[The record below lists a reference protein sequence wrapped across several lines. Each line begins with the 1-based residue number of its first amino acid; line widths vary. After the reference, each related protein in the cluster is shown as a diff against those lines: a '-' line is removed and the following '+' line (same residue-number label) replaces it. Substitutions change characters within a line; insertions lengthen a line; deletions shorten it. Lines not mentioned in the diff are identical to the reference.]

1 MKVAPLI
8 LSFLL
13 LAGNTGNRSGVN
25 VLCYHAFLD
34 KNNKY
39 CFSLKELRSHLDYL
53 KKNGYRFV
61 TLEQMNN
68 GSLRGDK
75 NILISI
81 DDGNRSV
88 YRAYQEVFKP
98 LKIKPLLAVYPS
110 IIGKKKYAL
119 TWDQLRYLSGQGC
132 TIASHGYQHR
142 SITEKLYSSNRKS
155 FKNEIFL
162 SKKILEKKLGRKVE
176 VFVYPYGARS
186 DVTIKYLKKAGYKYA
201 FTVDRGMVNLAD
213 RSDSAFE
220 LPRYMLTRPNEK
232 SLFASIIRNSS
243 DQRIALNEIKSA
255 GGKIRD
261 PFVHDISPV
270 DYQYY
275 LNYLNSM
282 VDIVLVPQKKI
293 KPPDADGRTAGD
305 FINYDYGV
313 IDPIPDNNLTL
324 KAVFANSRSE
334 DQRAEGSM
342 MKEIGRMKK
351 VYFKITM
358 DSYDYYRFWLKRTG
372 EKIEILNK
380 KRTSIKKM
388 N

>member
-13 LAGNTGNRSGVN
+13 LAGNTGSRSGVN

-39 CFSLKELRSHLDYL
+39 CFSLEELRSHLDYF

-61 TLEQMNN
+61 TFKQINN
-68 GSLRGDK
+68 GSLLGDK
-75 NILISI
+75 NLLISI

-98 LKIKPLLAVYPS
+98 LKIKPLLAIYPS

-119 TWDQLRYLSGQGC
+119 TWDQLKYLSGQGC
-132 TIASHGYQHR
+132 AIASHGYQHR
-142 SITEKLYSSNRKS
+142 VITEKLYSSNKKS

-162 SKKILEKKLGRKVE
+162 SKRILEKKLGRKVD

-186 DVTIKYLKKAGYKYA
+186 DVTIKYLKEAGYKYA
-201 FTVDRGMVNLAD
+201 FTVDRGLVNLAD
-213 RSDSAFE
+213 RGNSAFE
-220 LPRYMLTRPNEK
+220 LPRYMLTRPNRK

-255 GGKIRD
+255 GGKSAD
-261 PFVHDISPV
+261 TFVHDISQV

-282 VDIVLVPQKKI
+282 VDEVILPQKKI
-293 KPPDADGRTAGD
+293 KPLYMDKRTADD
-305 FINYDYGV
+305 FIRYDYGV
-313 IDPIPDNNLTL
+313 LDPIPDNNLTL
-324 KAVFANSRSE
+324 KAVFGNSRSE
-334 DQRAEGSM
+334 GQRVEGSM
-342 MKEIGRMKK
+342 MTEIGRMKK

-358 DSYDYYRFWLKRTG
+358 DSYDYYRFWLKRTCK
-372 EKIEILNK
+372 KIEILNQS
-380 KRTSIKKM
+380 RTSIEKT